1 MAFMDMG
8 FSHEVNSTEVMPKEV
23 AAIVLMGVIANQAYK
38 TMIIPG
44 MKVALNHSSICLI
57 SCALDYE
64 VMPFSQKLMDIKEW
78 KEEGRS
84 TLAMLFSQEI
94 YRLAAWRLLL
104 LRMEADSSSAWLLL
118 FQIRWTQ
125 S

>member
-1 MAFMDMG
+1 MIYHCSSLRGFTSLMAFMDIG

-23 AAIVLMGVIANQAYK
+23 AVIVLMGVITTQAYE
-38 TMIIPG
+38 TLIIPG

-78 KEEGRS
+78 KEEG
-84 TLAMLFSQEI
+84 
-94 YRLAAWRLLL
+94 
-104 LRMEADSSSAWLLL
+104 
-118 FQIRWTQ
+118 
-125 S
+125 